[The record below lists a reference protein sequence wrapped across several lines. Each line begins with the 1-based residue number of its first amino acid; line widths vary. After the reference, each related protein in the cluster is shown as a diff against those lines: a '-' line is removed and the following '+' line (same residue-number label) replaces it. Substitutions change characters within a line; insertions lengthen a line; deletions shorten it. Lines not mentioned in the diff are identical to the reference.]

1 MERVLKSSLG
11 FALIG
16 CGDISEINCTSLQ
29 KASGSHL
36 VRVADIDLA
45 TAERVAHQ
53 FDVPASSSLEE
64 ALSDDEVEAVFLSVP
79 HHLHCPMITTAAAS
93 GRHVIVEKPIATRS
107 EDALAADASCKEA
120 GVALSVCH
128 PRRYEPKVEH
138 SRKLLADGVIGNLLA
153 TNSLFLKVKKDSYW
167 TNAPWRGEIE
177 RSGGGVFLMNLIH
190 HLDALQVVSQQ
201 QIVKVRG
208 FQATLASTV
217 EVEDTIAAILEFGG
231 GPVGTV
237 TGCSAAP
244 GPTVITDTFIGSE
257 GRIELTKNS
266 VRVVSHE
273 DPFHI
278 KEWTDHDFGNDTVS
292 KTRFVEEFSRAVL
305 EGTPCPV
312 PAAYGI
318 DLARL
323 ILDCR

>member
-1 MERVLKSSLG
+1 MKSSLG

-16 CGDISEINCTSLQ
+16 CGDIAELNCTSLQ
-29 KASGSHL
+29 QASGSHL
-36 VRVADIDLA
+36 VRVADIDPA
-45 TAERVAHQ
+45 AAGRVARQ

-79 HHLHCPMITTAAAS
+79 HHLHCPMIAAVA
-93 GRHVIVEKPIATRS
+93 GARRHIIVEKPIATRI
-107 EDALAADASCKEA
+107 EDALAAHDLCEEA

-138 SRKLLADGVIGNLLA
+138 SRKLLAEGVIGDLL
-153 TNSLFLKVKKDSYW
+153 TTTSLFLKMKKDSYW
-167 TNAPWRGEIE
+167 KNAPWRGETE

-190 HLDALQVVSQQ
+190 HLDALQIVARQR
-201 QIVKVRG
+201 IVKVRG
-208 FQATLASTV
+208 FQATLATAV
-217 EVEDTIAAILEFGG
+217 EVEDTVAAILEFEGG
-231 GPVGTV
+231 SVGTI

-244 GPTVITDTFIGSE
+244 GPTVITDAFIGSE
-257 GRIELTKNS
+257 GRIELTRNS
-266 VRVVSHE
+266 VRVVSQR

-278 KEWTDHDFGNDTVS
+278 KEWTDHDFGEDPVS
-292 KTRFVEEFSRAVL
+292 KTRFVEEFSRCVR
-305 EGTPCPV
+305 EETPCPV